1 MSKLIRFVALF
12 FTVFAAF
19 ATNFPTTESVK
30 EDIDQQRQRIDAAR
44 KEKMTE
50 FTAQDAAC
58 LSRFAVTDCQ
68 NKVGVRRREMLTDL
82 RRQEARLNELD
93 RRQKGES
100 QVLRSQH
107 NAFDKAQ
114 RQSQSQV
121 TSDGNS
127 PQKGQRGLDEKER
140 NHKIP
145 INARNSPINRTA
157 SGMDAA
163 SIERNRQL
171 HAEKQRAAEHRRLDR
186 EKRVLNRGGGSTP
199 LPETP

>member
-1 MSKLIRFVALF
+1 MSKLIRFIALF

-19 ATNFPTTESVK
+19 ATNFPTTESVQ

-68 NKVGVRRREMLTDL
+68 NKVGVRRRVMLTDL

-93 RRQKGES
+93 RRRKGES

-107 NAFDKAQ
+107 NALEKEQ

-127 PQKGQRGLDEKER
+127 TQKGQRGLDEKVR
-140 NHKIP
+140 DHKIQ
-145 INARNSPINRTA
+145 INTGTSPANRIA
-157 SGMDAA
+157 SGIDAA
-163 SIERNRQL
+163 SIEKNRQL

-186 EKRVLNRGGGSTP
+186 EKRVLNKGGGSTP

>member
-12 FTVFAAF
+12 FPVFAAF

-44 KEKMTE
+44 KEKLTE
-50 FTAQDAAC
+50 FTTQDAAC

-100 QVLRSQH
+100 QVLRSQQ
-107 NAFDKAQ
+107 NAFDK
-114 RQSQSQV
+114 S
-121 TSDGNS
+121 
-127 PQKGQRGLDEKER
+127 
-140 NHKIP
+140 
-145 INARNSPINRTA
+145 NANPN
-157 SGMDAA
+157 
-163 SIERNRQL
+163 
-171 HAEKQRAAEHRRLDR
+171 RRLLQMGTR
-186 EKRVLNRGGGSTP
+186 RKRGKGV
-199 LPETP
+199 